1 MIRFHPR
8 SSKKLINTVKTKY
21 GNAINIFFDEEISN
35 KEVINKS
42 IITFGIGT
50 TMYYESILNDV
61 PSCFININ
69 GKFQDIYSLFVMEE
83 IVLVEK
89 EKDLENFIENPYIK
103 NEFKKNHYISIQ
115 KMIDILNIEN

>member
-1 MIRFHPR
+1 
-8 SSKKLINTVKTKY
+8 
-21 GNAINIFFDEEISN
+21 
-35 KEVINKS
+35 
-42 IITFGIGT
+42 
-50 TMYYESILNDV
+50 MYYESILNDV

-103 NEFKKNHYISIQ
+103 NEFKKNHYNSIQ